1 MPGILHHVIIR
12 GIERQDIFRDQAD
25 REDFVDRLSKLAPET
40 RTSCYA
46 WVLMTNHAHF
56 LFRSGTCGL
65 SELMRRLLTGYAV
78 SFNRRHKRH
87 GQLFQNRYKSIIC
100 QEDAYLK
107 ELVCYI
113 HLNPLRAK
121 MVEDFGALNRYAFRG
136 HRLLAGK
143 AECGWQ
149 DGGYVLGYFVES
161 EAIASKRYLAY
172 VEAGIA
178 LGRRPE
184 LVGGGL
190 IRSPALAFA
199 LPAKY
204 FASLG
209 LPRLDIN
216 NSDIRWTGQGNAIRV
231 GLLSI
236 KGLAAKTQGRIVFHR
251 RSGPYRS
258 VRDFIDRI
266 RPNDTEARAL
276 IHCGALD
283 AFSVTG
289 NRAALIWELVRRQTA
304 GSNKPMPRKLFD
316 VPSDA
321 PSPIPPDSEHDRLRR
336 ELSVLGFLCDRHP
349 MELFADTLNSRTVKA
364 VHLADFIGKRI
375 RMAAWLITGKVV
387 YTKCGE
393 SMEFLTFE
401 DETGIV
407 ETTFF
412 PQVYRC
418 FCHMIDRDRPYLLSG
433 RVQQDGGAV
442 TLTVEKVERIT
453 CGRQVMRG

>member
-1 MPGILHHVIIR
+1 MMYETLGIMVYQEDVSRAAMLLAGFSHA
-12 GIERQDIFRDQAD
+12 DAD
-25 REDFVDRLSKLAPET
+25 RLRRILSKKDRRQQMRDFYVRFSTGAKS
-40 RTSCYA
+40 R
-46 WVLMTNHAHF
+46 
-56 LFRSGTCGL
+56 GL
-65 SELMRRLLTGYAV
+65 SEKQIEAIWKMMMSFDGYSFCKPHSASYARV
-78 SFNRRHKRH
+78 SF
-87 GQLFQNRYKSIIC
+87 QA
-100 QEDAYLK
+100 AYLK
-107 ELVCYI
+107 I
-113 HLNPLRAK
+113 HYPAEF
-121 MVEDFGALNRYAFRG
+121 M
-136 HRLLAGK
+136 AGVISN
-143 AECGWQ
+143 Q
-149 DGGYVLGYFVES
+149 GGFYSTFAYVS
-161 EAIASKRYLAY
+161 EA
-172 VEAGIA
+172 
-178 LGRRPE
+178 RRM
-184 LVGGGL
+184 GL
-190 IRSPALAFA
+190 DI
-199 LPAKY
+199 LP
-204 FASLG
+204 
-209 LPRLDIN
+209 PDIN

-236 KGLAAKTQGRIVFHR
+236 KGLAAETQGRIVFHR